1 MELYDLVKSKGS
13 IDTYDT
19 TYDAGVTVDFIADT
33 DVKDNYDRFVNFL
46 LHNVEVI
53 DDKNDI
59 CEWRGF
65 IDENMSVFKSF
76 TQKNWVCT
84 YEDDMNEFFYQW
96 INEFNSYCAGYTSED
111 MYKELADNLEH
122 FKEEQEKT
130 QKNTSASKNK
140 NTDFV
145 R

>member
-13 IDTYDT
+13 IYTYDT

-84 YEDDMNEFFYQW
+84 YEDDMY
-96 INEFNSYCAGYTSED
+96 
-111 MYKELADNLEH
+111 
-122 FKEEQEKT
+122 
-130 QKNTSASKNK
+130 
-140 NTDFV
+140 
-145 R
+145 